1 MGRCPKGCP
10 GSLSAPL
17 DQSIGITSY
26 QHSSKELVRLG
37 CLLSLFMPYELASW
51 MLSQWSGLSVS
62 SSSLW
67 NWVQVM
73 GNKAYQEL
81 EAQLKLK
88 HQVNRLLVKRFQ
100 RCCLLCLWPLLL
112 TV

>member
-1 MGRCPKGCP
+1 
-10 GSLSAPL
+10 
-17 DQSIGITSY
+17 
-26 QHSSKELVRLG
+26 
-37 CLLSLFMPYELASW
+37 MPYELASW

-81 EAQLKLK
+81 EAQLKAQASGEQAPSEAISEVLSALPLAIAADGVMVPFRPTPKTPKGKSSGEKLK
-88 HQVNRLLVKRFQ
+88 SLS
-100 RCCLLCLWPLLL
+100 
-112 TV
+112 